1 VARLVT
7 LPAAR
12 AGVRRWFPWMA
23 AVPIVAALLLAPVT
37 ARAQVRRD
45 TTARR
50 DTTTRRDTIRAPGDT
65 LQRDSTAKFEVEWA
79 EPDSIMSELLS
90 REGYTATKY
99 QGERVE
105 IRAKDKSLKLSGK
118 AAVGRP
124 DAVLAGRTGV
134 SAKRLSRLPLLRSI
148 APLADLLAAA
158 TAARSEAP
166 FEGASAT

>member
-1 VARLVT
+1 
-7 LPAAR
+7 
-12 AGVRRWFPWMA
+12 MA

-105 IRAKDKSLKLSGK
+105 IRAKDKSLKFTGSP
-118 AAVGRP
+118 AH
-124 DAVLAGRTGV
+124 LAQSLISALEGAMMIARTYGDVERFRSASDRLLGSV
-134 SAKRLSRLPLLRSI
+134 SA
-148 APLADLLAAA
+148 
-158 TAARSEAP
+158 
-166 FEGASAT
+166 